1 MVNTIKGVKNFYQLE
16 RVTKGFANHRRI
28 QIIELLAKEPELSVE
43 EITERLEINYKTAAD
58 HVRRLAIAGLIMKR
72 SDGFSVRQKLTP
84 RGETILAFLRR
95 LE

>member
-28 QIIELLAKEPELSVE
+28 QIMELLAKEPELSVE

>member
-1 MVNTIKGVKNFYQLE
+1 MVNVIKGVKNFYQLE

-28 QIIELLAKEPELSVE
+28 QIMELLAKEPELSVE

>member
-1 MVNTIKGVKNFYQLE
+1 MANTTKEAKNFYQLE
-16 RVTKGFANHRRI
+16 RVTKGFASHRRI
-28 QIIELLAKEPELSVE
+28 QIMELLAKEPELSVE

-84 RGETILAFLRR
+84 RGETILAFLRK

>member
-1 MVNTIKGVKNFYQLE
+1 MVQGIKKSKDFFRLE
-16 RVTKGFANHRRI
+16 RVAKGFASHRRI
-28 QIIELLAKEPELSVE
+28 EIMQLLAGEPELSVQ
-43 EITERLEINYKTAAD
+43 EIAERLSINYKTAAD

-84 RGETILAFLRR
+84 RGESILSFLRK